1 MKTTREKL
9 LKWLHTKD
17 GWRWLQ
23 ENYYPE
29 SVKPT
34 MKTTRE
40 QAKKEFSNKKGRAY
54 IPKNES
60 ELYWSL
66 VEFGYPHPEAIE
78 ISRKYH
84 KFIEHLLE
92 KSCTQHV
99 KNTDTLAMSKAEWID
114 ELKSVFAKAKK
125 EQRAIFPNVVMFI
138 EDLLDK
144 EREEVVKRIEEVG
157 KLDYTKE
164 MPEWAGDTGLPDV
177 FNAGVELGLK
187 KVLSTLKPKNN
198 PTKKQSADYVKRNFG
213 EVIKRL
219 AKE

>member
-92 KSCTQHV
+92 K
-99 KNTDTLAMSKAEWID
+99 
-114 ELKSVFAKAKK
+114 
-125 EQRAIFPNVVMFI
+125 
-138 EDLLDK
+138 
-144 EREEVVKRIEEVG
+144 ERERLLRWRKDNLKGWVCPHGVYISYKGYKDGESCEKYHPKFKVK
-157 KLDYTKE
+157 K
-164 MPEWAGDTGLPDV
+164 
-177 FNAGVELGLK
+177 
-187 KVLSTLKPKNN
+187 
-198 PTKKQSADYVKRNFG
+198 
-213 EVIKRL
+213 
-219 AKE
+219 

>member
-1 MKTTREKL
+1 MIKTI
-9 LKWLHTKD
+9 
-17 GWRWLQ
+17 
-23 ENYYPE
+23 
-29 SVKPT
+29 
-34 MKTTRE
+34 RE
-40 QAKKEFSNKKGRAY
+40 QAKKKMLHEFAIKFLKHVGWHIEFKSKSGEFEKWFD
-54 IPKNES
+54 ES
-60 ELYWSL
+60 
-66 VEFGYPHPEAIE
+66 
-78 ISRKYH
+78 
-84 KFIEHLLE
+84 IEHLLD

-99 KNTDTLAMSKAEWID
+99 KNMDTLDMSKAEWID